1 MSNKL
6 DDKKWCEKQYSKM
19 ERSIGDIAKELDT
32 YPNKVRRA
40 LKSHGIKIRDKAS
53 AQAVALKTGRSKHP
67 TKDKGHSEGSRLK
80 ISESVYRS
88 WENLSEEELEA
99 RRNTAREQWQ
109 NMSEDDREKMRS
121 AAIPGIKRA
130 ASEGSKL
137 EKYIRDKL
145 TKEGY
150 VIEYHKRGVVP
161 NSNLEVDIY
170 LPELGTA
177 IEIDG
182 PSHFLPIWGEDAL
195 RKTIKAD
202 NEKNGLL
209 RFHGVMVIRL
219 SYKKKSMSQKIM
231 RDVWQA
237 IKKEIEIVKNKMPP
251 KGKRFK
257 EIEV

>member
-1 MSNKL
+1 MSDKL
-6 DDKKWCEKQYSKM
+6 NDKKWCHKQYWVQ
-19 ERSIGDIAKELDT
+19 ERSVGDIAKELDT

-40 LKSHGIKIRDKAS
+40 LKSHGIKLRDKGS
-53 AQAVALKTGRSKHP
+53 AQAVALKKGRSSHP
-67 TKDKGHSEGSRLK
+67 TKDKGHSEGSKLK
-80 ISESVYRS
+80 ISESVYKN
-88 WENLSEEELEA
+88 WESLSEEELES
-99 RRNTAREQWQ
+99 RRKTSREQWQ
-109 NMSEDDREKMRS
+109 KMSEQDRQKMRN
-121 AAIPGIKRA
+121 AAVPGIKRA

-137 EKYIRDKL
+137 EKYIRDQL

-150 VIEYHKRGVVP
+150 VIEYHKRGIVP

-170 LPELGTA
+170 LPELSTA

-209 RFHGVMVIRL
+209 RFHGVMVVRV
-219 SYKKKSMSQKIM
+219 SYKKKSVSQKIM

-237 IKKEIEIVKNKMPP
+237 IKKEIEAVKKKMPP